1 MAIGWERTSL
11 MSSSRSPG
19 RASSAW
25 LMRILCSPTMCTAL
39 VRSNSLLGSSGPAM
53 VFSMAIAPYSAWPSV
68 TACTTCSKLSYSTGT
83 TGRCELIKYRRIAAS
98 WKHPAMPCMATR
110 SGIVSQMSAPVPLSS
125 VFISL
130 YCIILCRV
138 VGLMSSRFV
147 VYAMYR
153 KMYPKKNHPA
163 CFAACGMSWL
173 SYLKN
178 EPWPARRI
186 VNAVIVYTRYPASLC
201 P

>member
-1 MAIGWERTSL
+1 

-83 TGRCELIKYRRIAAS
+83 TGRCELIKYRRMAAS

-110 SGIVSQMSAPVPLSS
+110 SGIRSLMSAPGPWSS
-125 VFISL
+125 DFISW

-153 KMYPKKNHPA
+153 KMCPKKNIPHA
-163 CFAACGMSWL
+163 LRRAGCRGCLTS
-173 SYLKN
+173 KN
-178 EPWPARRI
+178 EP
-186 VNAVIVYTRYPASLC
+186 
-201 P
+201 